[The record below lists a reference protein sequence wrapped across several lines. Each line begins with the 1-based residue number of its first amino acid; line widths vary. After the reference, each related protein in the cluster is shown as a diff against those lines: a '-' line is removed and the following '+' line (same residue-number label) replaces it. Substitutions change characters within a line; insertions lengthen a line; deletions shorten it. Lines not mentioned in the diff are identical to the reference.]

1 MSDKVA
7 VLEDRILQFIQQSL
21 DELNSI
27 RKEEASRLEKAR
39 SRITAMSI
47 ELKELASG
55 IDSASREYSSLRE
68 KLVLYSKQG
77 LIAEEKEAYDR
88 ASESMKLHA
97 LLEERYRNLTQRRD
111 ELQKEER
118 ALSRVVSKS
127 ESMGTRLR
135 MVMNLVALPEAMP
148 AAQAAEIVN
157 DGALVTAFQI
167 AEREARSFAQELHD
181 GPTQASSALGV
192 TLEMAQELMSRGE
205 YSEAAGELKLAL
217 SQLRGGLSEVRSL
230 LFGLSPTGID
240 MGFEVP
246 LKRLA
251 DQVKRSWGTE
261 LTWKLTGKLEEVPLL
276 QRGNVFKT
284 VHQAVVNAAKSG
296 APHVKV
302 TIGNS
307 RRTVRGLIIDDGKGF
322 DVEKEKAAAR
332 ERGSYGLQ
340 NMEERVTVQGGEFT
354 VSSVIG
360 KGTTIAFK
368 VPLRTGEGE

>member
-55 IDSASREYSSLRE
+55 IDSASREYSALRE

-181 GPTQASSALGV
+181 GPTQSFSALGL

-205 YSEAAGELKLAL
+205 YTEATGELKLAL

-322 DVEKEKAAAR
+322 DVEKERSAAR

-340 NMEERVTVQGGEFT
+340 NMEERVTVQGGEFA

-360 KGTTIAFK
+360 KGTTISFK